1 MAIHPSNLGRIS
13 VAKQSAW
20 GTKQTSFPAA
30 SFAEVEVTMPQLQR
44 EALMTEAFRGQFHSH
59 RIKAG
64 SREGTTVSLRM
75 PMHGW
80 SASTPTADPS
90 ASDQNVESI
99 LLEYAMGAVH
109 FPDIMA
115 RTVSSATTSQITV
128 SDTMLNPDVG
138 SAFMAQSNSGG
149 TEHVIGFIKSM
160 TGADNKELN
169 LATATSSAAYAT
181 GAVYGS
187 MTHYISSSQPAQG
200 LSLEYLGAD
209 STSRI
214 ILFDGCV
221 SSLKITASPRQQPML
236 EAELHFADF
245 EFMESG
251 GNPGMYDFPLPQL
264 PAAVGNNGTRMV
276 LGGSV
281 IDSISAEFT
290 VTCEYAAIGNHS
302 SSEGVSKYIIT
313 NRTTQASV
321 QIPASAITDAAIY
334 APGTALSQVQ
344 LDLNAHV
351 PGSAVSILIPRALIE
366 SQSTLGDSEGIV
378 AVTHNMIA
386 AYYDDDASDGSVSSG
401 SGSTTAADTVA
412 RVALL

>member
-13 VAKQSAW
+13 IAKQSAW

-44 EALMTEAFRGQFHSH
+44 EALMTEAYRGQFHSH

-75 PMHGW
+75 PVHGW
-80 SASTPTADPS
+80 SASTPSGDPS
-90 ASDQNVESI
+90 ASDQSVESI

-109 FPDIMA
+109 YNDLRP

-128 SDTMLNPDVG
+128 NSAMAVTDVG
-138 SAFMAQSNSGG
+138 SAILAQSNAAG

-160 TGADNKELN
+160 SGADNVELN
-169 LATATSSAAYAT
+169 LASATSSAAYAT

-187 MTHYISSSQPAQG
+187 MTHFISTAQPAQG

-221 SSLKITASPRQQPML
+221 SSLKITASPRQQPMM

-251 GNPGMYDFPLPQL
+251 GNPGMYEFPLPQL
-264 PAAVGNNGTRMV
+264 PAAVGNNGTRM
-276 LGGSV
+276 LLSGSPV
-281 IDSISAEFT
+281 DSVSAEFT

-302 SSEGVSKYIIT
+302 SSEGVSKYVIT
-313 NRTTQASV
+313 NRSTQAAV
-321 QIPASAITDAAIY
+321 TIPASSITDAAIF
-334 APGTALSQVQ
+334 APGTAVDQLQ
-344 LDLNAHV
+344 LDFNAHV
-351 PGSAVSILIPRALIE
+351 PGSAMSILIPRALVE

-378 AVTHNMIA
+378 AVTHNLSA
-386 AYYDDDASDGSVSSG
+386 AFYDADG
-401 SGSTTAADTVA
+401 AADSVDSENAPAADSVA